1 MWSRSFGCLVLLTVV
16 LGFLVPAWARNNQAA
31 SFGVAPQYGTT
42 HVYVAPAEL
51 DKFIAS
57 FIGTFGGQSTKQVQA
72 TLTPTQSKTS
82 TQLLQTPV
90 GTVSLFGFST
100 PIPYPFG
107 AERYGLLVTDIDA
120 AVKAARAN
128 GAELV
133 VSIFPDPIGR
143 DAIIQWPG
151 GINMQLYSHTEI
163 PSYTA
168 FKSVPE
174 NRIYISPDRADAF
187 IRDFVKFS
195 LGKIVLDDAHA
206 PGIEIGNTKETYRR
220 VRVEIGVRQADGA
233 GDERAASLSL
243 WPRTDRLRGSKP
255 RRYPIEGQINRSRCP
270 CRTLCGGPS
279 ARRCNTVSWRIYRG
293 GARTEQMIASVAL
306 AYPPMSIVYSV
317 AQIPQSFRFKCRSNS
332 RWP

>member
-1 MWSRSFGCLVLLTVV
+1 MSSRSFGRLVLLTVA
-16 LGFLVPAWARNNQAA
+16 LGFLAPAWARNNQAA

-82 TQLLQTPV
+82 TQLLQTPL

-120 AVKAARAN
+120 AVKAARAD
-128 GAELV
+128 GAELL

-151 GINMQLYSHTEI
+151 GINMQLYWHTEK

-195 LGKIVLDDAHA
+195 LGKLVSDDAHA

-220 VRVEIGVRQADGA
+220 VRIESAFGKLTVLVTNGLLPYPYGRELTGYEVQNLDG
-233 GDERAASLSL
+233 SLSKAKSTGADVL
-243 WPRTDRLRGSKP
+243 VEPYAADHRRGAVIQFPGGYIAEVHELSK
-255 RRYPIEGQINRSRCP
+255 
-270 CRTLCGGPS
+270 
-279 ARRCNTVSWRIYRG
+279 
-293 GARTEQMIASVAL
+293 
-306 AYPPMSIVYSV
+306 
-317 AQIPQSFRFKCRSNS
+317 
-332 RWP
+332 